1 MPKLTKQ
8 FVEATEIRADRYDIF
23 DSQIPGFG
31 IRIVPSGTRIY
42 ALMYRSGGRRRRVSL
57 GRHGIITPEQ
67 ARDAAIDILARVK
80 RGENPAADKR
90 TERQATTVAN
100 LADRFEK
107 EHIVV
112 RLRPSSA
119 AMYRCFLRLFILPA
133 FGNRKV
139 IDVTRADVARLHH
152 ELRDKPYKANRTLAV
167 ISKMFNLAELW
178 GLRPDGS
185 NPCRHVNKY
194 PEEKRERY
202 LSIDEL
208 MRLGKVLD
216 QCERERLENQSAIDA
231 IRLLTFTGC
240 RRGEILTLKW
250 DYVDLEDGALHLP
263 DSKTGKKTVH
273 IGARALR
280 VLDGIEKRGD
290 NPWVIVGR
298 RHGSHLVNLQLPWRR
313 IRARAGLDNA
323 RVHDLRHT
331 FASFAVSGGQGLPMI
346 GKMLGHTQV
355 QTTARYAHLAT
366 DPIKQATADV
376 SASIEA
382 ALQGEVAI

>member
-1 MPKLTKQ
+1 MQKLTKRV
-8 FVEATEIRADRYDIF
+8 VEAAESRPKMYDIF
-23 DSQIPGFG
+23 DSQIPGFS
-31 IRIVPSGTRIY
+31 IRILPSGTRSFSV
-42 ALMYRSGGRRRRVSL
+42 MYRFRGRRWRVKL
-57 GRHGIITPEQ
+57 GRCGVVTPEE
-67 ARDAAIDILARVK
+67 ARKRAIDVLARVE

-90 TERQATTVAN
+90 TERQATTVAD

-112 RLRPSSA
+112 RLKPSSA

-133 FGNRKV
+133 FGDRKV
-139 IDVTRADVARLHH
+139 IDVTRTDVARLHH
-152 ELRDKPYKANRTLAV
+152 ELCDKPYEANRTLAV

-202 LSIDEL
+202 LSVNEL

-216 QCERERLENQSAIDA
+216 QCERERLEDQSAIDA
-231 IRLLTFTGC
+231 IRLLIFTGC

-250 DYVDLEDGALHLP
+250 DYVDLEDGALRLP

-273 IGARALR
+273 IGAPALR
-280 VLDGIEKRGD
+280 ILEGIEKRED

-298 RHGSHLVNLQLPWRR
+298 RHGSHLVNLRLPWQR
-313 IRARAGLDNA
+313 IRARVGLDCPSSK
-323 RVHDLRHT
+323 H
-331 FASFAVSGGQGLPMI
+331 
-346 GKMLGHTQV
+346 LGH
-355 QTTARYAHLAT
+355 LGLFLNGG
-366 DPIKQATADV
+366 
-376 SASIEA
+376 SGSS
-382 ALQGEVAI
+382 